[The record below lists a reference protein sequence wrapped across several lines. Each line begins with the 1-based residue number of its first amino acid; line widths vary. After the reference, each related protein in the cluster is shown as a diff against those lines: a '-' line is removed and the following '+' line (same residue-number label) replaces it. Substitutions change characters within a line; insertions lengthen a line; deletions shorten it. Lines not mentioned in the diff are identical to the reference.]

1 MFGGGGLQAIPVSPL
16 TTPQE
21 DSIIEHVTAQSLR
34 AVPKIFYTEEGK
46 KSWIK
51 QIKNTSMKSLWD

>member
-1 MFGGGGLQAIPVSPL
+1 MRFYVSPL

-34 AVPKIFYTEEGK
+34 AVSKIFYTEEGK
-46 KSWIK
+46 
-51 QIKNTSMKSLWD
+51 NLG